1 MKGKNVVIGVTGGIA
16 AYKTPNLVSM
26 LVKSGYTVD
35 VIMTENA
42 GKFIT
47 PNTFEALTGRRCI
60 TDTFDRSHSFEI
72 EHISLAEKADCFM
85 IAPCTANVMGKIA
98 CGIADDML
106 TTTIMACK
114 CKKIIVPAMNTNMY
128 ENPIVQ
134 ENMDKLARYGYE
146 IVEADQ
152 GRLACGA
159 VGKGKMPS
167 PEILFEYIEKECR
180 YEKDMKGLRVLVTAG
195 ATQEQ
200 IDPVRYITN
209 HSTGK
214 MGYAVAYDAMLR
226 GAEVTLVSGKT
237 NLQKLPF
244 VNTIEVLSAKDMFLA
259 VKENFDNVDI
269 VVKSAAVADFTP
281 VSTAK
286 EKIKKSDNGMSEI
299 KLKRTEDIIG
309 YLGEHKRKGQ
319 FICGF
324 SMETEN
330 MLENSRKKLTK
341 KNMDMIVANNLKTQG
356 AGFGTDTNVVTIIT
370 QDEEKSLP
378 IMSKKEV
385 AHSILSEI
393 LGKYKGL
400 NR

>member
-26 LVKSGYTVD
+26 LVKAGYTVD

-42 GKFIT
+42 GNFIT

-72 EHISLAEKADCFM
+72 EHISLADKADCFM
-85 IAPCTANVMGKIA
+85 IAPCTANVIGKIA

-128 ENPIVQ
+128 ENPIVR
-134 ENMDKLARYGYE
+134 ENMDKLARFGYE
-146 IVEADQ
+146 IVEADE

-167 PEILFEYIEKECR
+167 PEILFEYIEKECK
-180 YEKDMKGLRVLVTAG
+180 YEKDMKGLKVLVTAG

-214 MGYAVAYDAMLR
+214 MGYAVAYDAMQR

-244 VNTIEVLSAKDMFLA
+244 VKTVDVLSAKDMFLV
-259 VKENFDNVDI
+259 VKENFDNADI

-370 QDEEKSLP
+370 EDEEKSLP

-393 LGKYKGL
+393 LGKYRG
-400 NR
+400 

>member
-1 MKGKNVVIGVTGGIA
+1 MKGKNVVIGITGGIA

-26 LVKSGYTVD
+26 LVKSGYNVD

-85 IAPCTANVMGKIA
+85 IAPCTANVIGKIA

-134 ENMDKLARYGYE
+134 ENMDKLVRYGYE
-146 IVEADQ
+146 IVEADD

-167 PEILFEYIEKECR
+167 PENLFEYIEKECR

-237 NLQKLPF
+237 NLQKPPF
-244 VNTIEVLSAKDMFLA
+244 VKTVDVLSADDMFLA
-259 VKENFDNVDI
+259 VKDNFDNTDI

-281 VSTAK
+281 VLTAK
-286 EKIKKSDNGMSEI
+286 EKIKKSDNGISEI

-370 QDEEKSLP
+370 EDEEKSLP

-385 AHSILSEI
+385 AHCILSEV
-393 LGKYKGL
+393 LEKYKG
-400 NR
+400 

>member
-26 LVKSGYTVD
+26 LVKAGYTVD
-35 VIMTENA
+35 VIMSENA
-42 GKFIT
+42 GNFIT

-85 IAPCTANVMGKIA
+85 IAPCTANVIGKIA
-98 CGIADDML
+98 NGIADDML

-134 ENMDKLARYGYE
+134 ENMDKLARHGYE
-146 IVEADQ
+146 IVEAEE

-167 PEILFEYIEKECR
+167 PEVLFEYIERECR
-180 YEKDMKGLRVLVTAG
+180 YEKDMKGLKVLVTAG

-214 MGYAVAYDAMLR
+214 MGYAIAYDAMLR

-237 NLQKLPF
+237 SLQKPPF
-244 VNTIEVLSAKDMFLA
+244 VNTIDVLSANDMFLA
-259 VKENFDNVDI
+259 VKDNFENADI

-281 VSTAK
+281 VSTAE
-286 EKIKKSDNGMSEI
+286 EKIKKSNTDFGEI

-341 KNMDMIVANNLKTQG
+341 KNMDMIVANNLKTEG

-370 QDEEKSLP
+370 KDEEILLP
-378 IMSKKEV
+378 MMPKREV
-385 AHSILSEI
+385 SHHILSAVME
-393 LGKYKGL
+393 KYKD
-400 NR
+400 

>member
-16 AYKTPNLVSM
+16 AYKMPNLVSM

-85 IAPCTANVMGKIA
+85 IAPCTANVIGKIA

-134 ENMDKLARYGYE
+134 ENMDKLARFGYE
-146 IVEADQ
+146 IVEADE

-167 PEILFEYIEKECR
+167 PENLFEYIEKECR
-180 YEKDMKGLRVLVTAG
+180 YEKDMQGLKVLVTAG

-237 NLQKLPF
+237 SLQKPPF
-244 VNTIEVLSAKDMFLA
+244 VKTVDVLSADDMFLA
-259 VKENFDNVDI
+259 VKENFDNADI

-286 EKIKKSDNGMSEI
+286 EKIKKSNNEMSEI

-370 QDEEKSLP
+370 KDEEKSLP

-385 AHSILSEI
+385 AHSILSEV
-393 LGKYKGL
+393 LEKYKG
-400 NR
+400 

>member
-26 LVKSGYTVD
+26 LVKAGYTVD

-42 GKFIT
+42 GNFIT

-72 EHISLAEKADCFM
+72 EHISLADKADCFM
-85 IAPCTANVMGKIA
+85 IAPCTANVIGKIA

-134 ENMDKLARYGYE
+134 ENMDKLARFGYE
-146 IVEADQ
+146 IVEADE

-167 PEILFEYIEKECR
+167 PEILFEYIEKECK
-180 YEKDMKGLRVLVTAG
+180 YEKDMKGLKVLVTAG

-214 MGYAVAYDAMLR
+214 MGYAVAYDAMQR

-237 NLQKLPF
+237 NLQKPPF
-244 VNTIEVLSAKDMFLA
+244 VKTVDVLSADDMFLA
-259 VKENFDNVDI
+259 VKDNFDNADI

-370 QDEEKSLP
+370 ENEEKSLP

-393 LGKYKGL
+393 LGKYRG
-400 NR
+400 

>member
-26 LVKSGYTVD
+26 LVKAGYTVD

-72 EHISLAEKADCFM
+72 EHISLADKADCFM
-85 IAPCTANVMGKIA
+85 IAPCTANVIGKIA

-134 ENMDKLARYGYE
+134 ENMDKLARFGYE
-146 IVEADQ
+146 IVEADE

-167 PEILFEYIEKECR
+167 PEILFEYIEKECK
-180 YEKDMKGLRVLVTAG
+180 YEKDMKGLKVLVTAG

-214 MGYAVAYDAMLR
+214 MGYAVAYDAMQR

-244 VNTIEVLSAKDMFLA
+244 VNTIEVLSANDMFLA
-259 VKENFDNVDI
+259 VKENFDNADI

-286 EKIKKSDNGMSEI
+286 EKIKKSDNGISEI

-370 QDEEKSLP
+370 EDEEKSLP

-393 LGKYKGL
+393 LGKYRG
-400 NR
+400 

>member
-26 LVKSGYTVD
+26 LVKAGYTVD
-35 VIMTENA
+35 VIMSENA
-42 GKFIT
+42 GNFIT

-85 IAPCTANVMGKIA
+85 IAPCTANVIGKIA
-98 CGIADDML
+98 NGIADDML

-134 ENMDKLARYGYE
+134 ENMDKLARHGYE
-146 IVEADQ
+146 IVEADE

-167 PEILFEYIEKECR
+167 PEVLFEYIERECR
-180 YEKDMKGLRVLVTAG
+180 YEKDMKGLKVLVTAG

-214 MGYAVAYDAMLR
+214 MGYAIAYDAMLR
-226 GAEVTLVSGKT
+226 GADVTLVSGET
-237 NLQKLPF
+237 SLQKPPF
-244 VNTIEVLSAKDMFLA
+244 VNTIDVLSAKDMFLA
-259 VKENFDNVDI
+259 VKDNFENADI
-269 VVKSAAVADFTP
+269 VVKAAAVADFTP
-281 VSTAK
+281 VCTAK
-286 EKIKKSDNGMSEI
+286 EKIKKSNTGFGEI

-330 MLENSRKKLTK
+330 LLDNSRKKLEK
-341 KNMDMIVANNLKTQG
+341 KNMDMIVANNLKTEG

-370 QDEEKSLP
+370 KDEEKSLP

-385 AHSILSEI
+385 SHSILSAVIE
-393 LGKYKGL
+393 KYKG
-400 NR
+400 

>member
-26 LVKSGYTVD
+26 LVKAGYTVD
-35 VIMTENA
+35 VIMSENA
-42 GKFIT
+42 GNFIT

-85 IAPCTANVMGKIA
+85 IAPCTANVIGKIA
-98 CGIADDML
+98 GGIADDML

-114 CKKIIVPAMNTNMY
+114 CKKIIVPAMNTNMF
-128 ENPIVQ
+128 ENSIVQ
-134 ENMDKLARYGYE
+134 ENMDKLARHGYE
-146 IVEADQ
+146 IVEADE

-167 PEILFEYIEKECR
+167 PEVLFEYIERECR
-180 YEKDMKGLRVLVTAG
+180 YEKDMKGLKVLVTAG

-214 MGYAVAYDAMLR
+214 MGYAIAYDAMLR

-237 NLQKLPF
+237 SLQKPPF
-244 VNTIEVLSAKDMFLA
+244 VNTIDVLSANDMFLA
-259 VKENFDNVDI
+259 VKDNFENADI

-281 VSTAK
+281 VSTAE
-286 EKIKKSDNGMSEI
+286 EKIKKSNTDFGEI

-341 KNMDMIVANNLKTQG
+341 KNMDMIVANNLKTEG

-370 QDEEKSLP
+370 KDEEKLLP
-378 IMSKKEV
+378 MMPKREV
-385 AHSILSEI
+385 SHYILSAVME
-393 LGKYKGL
+393 KYKD
-400 NR
+400 

>member
-26 LVKSGYTVD
+26 LVKAGYTVD

-42 GKFIT
+42 GNFIT

-85 IAPCTANVMGKIA
+85 IAPCTANVIGKIA
-98 CGIADDML
+98 SGIADDML

-134 ENMDKLARYGYE
+134 ENMDKLARHGYE
-146 IVEADQ
+146 IVEADE

-167 PEILFEYIEKECR
+167 PEVLFEYIERECR
-180 YEKDMKGLRVLVTAG
+180 YEKDMKGLKVLVTAG

-214 MGYAVAYDAMLR
+214 MGYAIAYDAMLR
-226 GAEVTLVSGKT
+226 GADVTLVSGET
-237 NLQKLPF
+237 SLQKPPF
-244 VNTIEVLSAKDMFLA
+244 VNTIDVLSANDMFLA
-259 VKENFDNVDI
+259 VKDNFENANI
-269 VVKSAAVADFTP
+269 VVKAAAVADFTP
-281 VSTAK
+281 VCTAE
-286 EKIKKSDNGMSEI
+286 EKIKKSNTGFGEI

-330 MLENSRKKLTK
+330 LLDNSRKKLEK
-341 KNMDMIVANNLKTQG
+341 KNMDMIVANNLKTEG

-370 QDEEKSLP
+370 KDEEKSLP

-385 AHSILSEI
+385 SHSILSAVIE
-393 LGKYKGL
+393 KYKG
-400 NR
+400 

>member
-26 LVKSGYTVD
+26 LVKAGYTVD

-85 IAPCTANVMGKIA
+85 IAPCTANVIGKIA
-98 CGIADDML
+98 SGIADDML

-114 CKKIIVPAMNTNMY
+114 CKKIIVPAMNTNMF
-128 ENPIVQ
+128 ENSIVQ
-134 ENMDKLARYGYE
+134 ENMDKLARHGYE
-146 IVEADQ
+146 IVEAEE
-152 GRLACGA
+152 GRLACGT

-167 PEILFEYIEKECR
+167 PEVLFEYIEKECR
-180 YEKDMKGLRVLVTAG
+180 YEKDMKGLKVLVTAG

-226 GAEVTLVSGKT
+226 GADVTLISGET
-237 NLQKLPF
+237 SLQKPPF
-244 VNTIEVLSAKDMFLA
+244 VNTIDVLSANDMFLV
-259 VKENFDNVDI
+259 VKDNFENADI
-269 VVKSAAVADFTP
+269 VVKAAAVADFTP
-281 VSTAK
+281 VCTAE
-286 EKIKKSDNGMSEI
+286 EKIKKSNTSFGEI

-341 KNMDMIVANNLKTQG
+341 KNMDMIVANNLKTEG

-370 QDEEKSLP
+370 KDEEKSLP

-385 AHSILSEI
+385 SHSILSAV
-393 LGKYKGL
+393 LKKYKG
-400 NR
+400 

>member
-26 LVKSGYTVD
+26 LVKAGYTVD
-35 VIMTENA
+35 VIMTENS

-72 EHISLAEKADCFM
+72 EHISLADKADCFM
-85 IAPCTANVMGKIA
+85 IAPCTANVIGKIA

-128 ENPIVQ
+128 ENPIVR
-134 ENMDKLARYGYE
+134 ENMDKLARFGYE
-146 IVEADQ
+146 IVEADE

-167 PEILFEYIEKECR
+167 PEILFEYIEKECK
-180 YEKDMKGLRVLVTAG
+180 YEKDMKGLKVLVTAG

-214 MGYAVAYDAMLR
+214 MGYAVAYDAMQR

-259 VKENFDNVDI
+259 VKKNFDNADI

-281 VSTAK
+281 VLTAK

-370 QDEEKSLP
+370 EDEEKSLP

-393 LGKYKGL
+393 LGKYRG
-400 NR
+400 

>member
-26 LVKSGYTVD
+26 LVKAGYTVD
-35 VIMTENA
+35 VIMSENA
-42 GKFIT
+42 GNFIT

-85 IAPCTANVMGKIA
+85 IAPCTANVIGKIA
-98 CGIADDML
+98 SGIADDML

-134 ENMDKLARYGYE
+134 ENMDKLARHGYE
-146 IVEADQ
+146 IVEADE

-167 PEILFEYIEKECR
+167 PEVLFEYIERECR
-180 YEKDMKGLRVLVTAG
+180 YEKDMKGLKVLVTAG

-214 MGYAVAYDAMLR
+214 MGYAIAYDAMRR

-237 NLQKLPF
+237 SLQKPPF
-244 VNTIEVLSAKDMFLA
+244 VNTIDVLSANDMFLA
-259 VKENFDNVDI
+259 VKDNFENADI

-281 VSTAK
+281 VSTAE
-286 EKIKKSDNGMSEI
+286 EKIKKSNTDFGEI

-341 KNMDMIVANNLKTQG
+341 KNMDMIVANNLKTEG

-370 QDEEKSLP
+370 KDEEKLLP
-378 IMSKKEV
+378 MMPKREV
-385 AHSILSEI
+385 SHYILSAVME
-393 LGKYKGL
+393 KYKD
-400 NR
+400 

>member
-26 LVKSGYTVD
+26 LVKAGYTVD
-35 VIMTENA
+35 VIMSENA
-42 GKFIT
+42 GNFIT

-85 IAPCTANVMGKIA
+85 IAPCTANVIGKIA
-98 CGIADDML
+98 NGIADDML

-146 IVEADQ
+146 IVEADE

-167 PEILFEYIEKECR
+167 PDVLFEYIERKCR
-180 YEKDMKGLRVLVTAG
+180 YEKDMKGLKVLVTAG

-214 MGYAVAYDAMLR
+214 MGYAIAYDAMLR

-237 NLQKLPF
+237 SLQKPPF
-244 VNTIEVLSAKDMFLA
+244 VNTIDVLSANDMFLA
-259 VKENFDNVDI
+259 VKDNFENADI

-281 VSTAK
+281 VSTAE
-286 EKIKKSDNGMSEI
+286 EKIKKSNTDFGEI

-341 KNMDMIVANNLKTQG
+341 KNMDMIVANNLKTEG

-370 QDEEKSLP
+370 KDEEKLLP
-378 IMSKKEV
+378 MMPKREV
-385 AHSILSEI
+385 SHYILSAVME
-393 LGKYKGL
+393 KYKD
-400 NR
+400 

>member
-26 LVKSGYTVD
+26 LVKAGYTVD

-42 GKFIT
+42 GNFIT

-72 EHISLAEKADCFM
+72 EHISLADKADCFM
-85 IAPCTANVMGKIA
+85 IAPCTANVIGKIA

-134 ENMDKLARYGYE
+134 ENMDKLARFGYE
-146 IVEADQ
+146 IVEADE

-180 YEKDMKGLRVLVTAG
+180 YEKDMKGLNVLVTAG

-214 MGYAVAYDAMLR
+214 MGYAVAYDAMQR

-237 NLQKLPF
+237 NLQKPPF
-244 VNTIEVLSAKDMFLA
+244 VKTVDVLSADDMFLA
-259 VKENFDNVDI
+259 VKDNFDNADI

-281 VSTAK
+281 VTTAK
-286 EKIKKSDNGMSEI
+286 EKIKKSDNGISEI

-370 QDEEKSLP
+370 EDEEKSLP

-393 LGKYKGL
+393 LGKYRG
-400 NR
+400 

>member
-1 MKGKNVVIGVTGGIA
+1 
-16 AYKTPNLVSM
+16 
-26 LVKSGYTVD
+26 
-35 VIMTENA
+35 
-42 GKFIT
+42 
-47 PNTFEALTGRRCI
+47 
-60 TDTFDRSHSFEI
+60 
-72 EHISLAEKADCFM
+72 M
-85 IAPCTANVMGKIA
+85 IAPCTANVIGKIA
-98 CGIADDML
+98 GGIADDML

-114 CKKIIVPAMNTNMY
+114 CKKIIVPAMNTNMF
-128 ENPIVQ
+128 ENSIVQ
-134 ENMDKLARYGYE
+134 ENMDKLARHGYE
-146 IVEADQ
+146 IVEADE

-167 PEILFEYIEKECR
+167 PEVLFEYIERECR

-214 MGYAVAYDAMLR
+214 MGYAIAYDAMLR

-237 NLQKLPF
+237 SLQKPPF
-244 VNTIEVLSAKDMFLA
+244 VNTIDVLSANDMFLA
-259 VKENFDNVDI
+259 VKDNFENADI

-281 VSTAK
+281 VSTAE
-286 EKIKKSDNGMSEI
+286 EKIKKSNTDFGEI

-341 KNMDMIVANNLKTQG
+341 KNMDMIVANNLKTEG

-370 QDEEKSLP
+370 KDEEKLLP
-378 IMSKKEV
+378 MMPKREV
-385 AHSILSEI
+385 SHHILSAVME
-393 LGKYKGL
+393 KYKD
-400 NR
+400 

>member
-26 LVKSGYTVD
+26 LVKAGYTVD

-42 GKFIT
+42 GNFIT

-85 IAPCTANVMGKIA
+85 IAPCTANVIGKIA
-98 CGIADDML
+98 NGIADDML

-134 ENMDKLARYGYE
+134 ENMDKLARHGYE
-146 IVEADQ
+146 IVEAEE

-167 PEILFEYIEKECR
+167 PEVLFEYIERECR
-180 YEKDMKGLRVLVTAG
+180 YEKDMKGLKVLVTAG

-214 MGYAVAYDAMLR
+214 MGYAIAYDAMLR
-226 GAEVTLVSGKT
+226 GADVTLVSGET
-237 NLQKLPF
+237 SLQKPPF
-244 VNTIEVLSAKDMFLA
+244 VNTIDVLSAKDMFLA
-259 VKENFDNVDI
+259 VKDNFENADI
-269 VVKSAAVADFTP
+269 VVKAAAVADFTP
-281 VSTAK
+281 VYTAE
-286 EKIKKSDNGMSEI
+286 EKIKKSNTGFGEI

-330 MLENSRKKLTK
+330 LLENSRKKLTK
-341 KNMDMIVANNLKTQG
+341 KNMDMIVANNLKTEG

-370 QDEEKSLP
+370 KDEEKSLP

-385 AHSILSEI
+385 SHSILSAVIE
-393 LGKYKGL
+393 KYKG
-400 NR
+400 

>member
-26 LVKSGYTVD
+26 LVKAGYTVD
-35 VIMTENA
+35 VIMSENA
-42 GKFIT
+42 GNFIT

-85 IAPCTANVMGKIA
+85 IAPCTANVIGKIA
-98 CGIADDML
+98 SGIADDML

-134 ENMDKLARYGYE
+134 ENMDKLARHGYE
-146 IVEADQ
+146 IVEADE

-167 PEILFEYIEKECR
+167 PEVLFEYIERECR
-180 YEKDMKGLRVLVTAG
+180 YEKDMKGLKVLVTAG

-214 MGYAVAYDAMLR
+214 MGYAIAYDAMLR

-237 NLQKLPF
+237 SLQKPPF
-244 VNTIEVLSAKDMFLA
+244 VNTIDVLSANDMFLA
-259 VKENFDNVDI
+259 VKDNFENADI

-281 VSTAK
+281 VSTAE
-286 EKIKKSDNGMSEI
+286 EKIKKSNTDFGEI

-341 KNMDMIVANNLKTQG
+341 KNMDMIVANNLKTEG

-370 QDEEKSLP
+370 KDEEKLLP
-378 IMSKKEV
+378 MMPKREV
-385 AHSILSEI
+385 SHYILSAVME
-393 LGKYKGL
+393 KYKD
-400 NR
+400 

>member
-26 LVKSGYTVD
+26 LVKAGYTVD
-35 VIMTENA
+35 VIMTENS
-42 GKFIT
+42 GNFIT

-60 TDTFDRSHSFEI
+60 KDTFDRSHSFEI

-85 IAPCTANVMGKIA
+85 IAPCTANVIGKIA
-98 CGIADDML
+98 GGIADDML

-114 CKKIIVPAMNTNMY
+114 CKKIIVPAMNTNMF
-128 ENPIVQ
+128 ENSIVQ
-134 ENMDKLARYGYE
+134 ENMDKLARHGYE
-146 IVEADQ
+146 IVEADE

-167 PEILFEYIEKECR
+167 PEVLFEYIERECR
-180 YEKDMKGLRVLVTAG
+180 YEKDMKGLKVLVTAG

-214 MGYAVAYDAMLR
+214 MGYAIAYDAMLR

-237 NLQKLPF
+237 SLQKPPF
-244 VNTIEVLSAKDMFLA
+244 VNTIDVLSANDMFLA
-259 VKENFDNVDI
+259 VKDNFENADI

-281 VSTAK
+281 VSTAE
-286 EKIKKSDNGMSEI
+286 EKIKKSNTDFGEI

-341 KNMDMIVANNLKTQG
+341 KNMDMIVANNLKTEG

-370 QDEEKSLP
+370 KDEEKLLP
-378 IMSKKEV
+378 MMPKREV
-385 AHSILSEI
+385 SHHILSAVME
-393 LGKYKGL
+393 KYKD
-400 NR
+400 

>member
-26 LVKSGYTVD
+26 LVKAGYTVD

-72 EHISLAEKADCFM
+72 EHISLADKADCFM
-85 IAPCTANVMGKIA
+85 IAPCTANVIGKIA

-128 ENPIVQ
+128 ENPIVR
-134 ENMDKLARYGYE
+134 ENMDKLARFGYE
-146 IVEADQ
+146 IVEADE

-167 PEILFEYIEKECR
+167 PEILFEYIEKECK
-180 YEKDMKGLRVLVTAG
+180 YEKDMKGLKVLVTAG

-214 MGYAVAYDAMLR
+214 MGYAVAYDAMQR

-259 VKENFDNVDI
+259 VKKNFDNADI

-281 VSTAK
+281 VLTAK

-370 QDEEKSLP
+370 EDEEKSLP

-393 LGKYKGL
+393 LGKYRG
-400 NR
+400 

>member
-26 LVKSGYTVD
+26 LVKAGYTVD

-72 EHISLAEKADCFM
+72 EHISLADKVDCFM
-85 IAPCTANVMGKIA
+85 IAPCTANVIGKIA

-128 ENPIVQ
+128 ENPIVR
-134 ENMDKLARYGYE
+134 ENMDKLARFGYE
-146 IVEADQ
+146 IVEADE

-167 PEILFEYIEKECR
+167 PEILFEYIEKECK
-180 YEKDMKGLRVLVTAG
+180 YEKDMKGLKVLVTAG

-214 MGYAVAYDAMLR
+214 MGYAVAYDAMQR

-237 NLQKLPF
+237 NLQKPPF
-244 VNTIEVLSAKDMFLA
+244 VKTVDVLSADDMFLA
-259 VKENFDNVDI
+259 VKDNFDNADI

-370 QDEEKSLP
+370 EEEEKSLP

-393 LGKYKGL
+393 LRKYRG
-400 NR
+400 

>member
-26 LVKSGYTVD
+26 LVKAGYTVD

-85 IAPCTANVMGKIA
+85 IAPCTANVIGKIA
-98 CGIADDML
+98 NGIADDML

-114 CKKIIVPAMNTNMY
+114 CKKIIVPAMNTNMF
-128 ENPIVQ
+128 ENSIVQ

-146 IVEADQ
+146 IVEADE

-167 PEILFEYIEKECR
+167 PEVLFEYIERECR
-180 YEKDMKGLRVLVTAG
+180 YEKDMKGLKVLVTAG

-214 MGYAVAYDAMLR
+214 MGYAIAYDAMLR

-237 NLQKLPF
+237 SLQKPPF
-244 VNTIEVLSAKDMFLA
+244 VNTIDVLSANDMFLA
-259 VKENFDNVDI
+259 VKDNFENADI

-281 VSTAK
+281 VSTAE
-286 EKIKKSDNGMSEI
+286 EKIKKSNTDFGEI

-341 KNMDMIVANNLKTQG
+341 KNMDMIVANNLKTEG

-370 QDEEKSLP
+370 KDEEKLLP
-378 IMSKKEV
+378 MMPKREV
-385 AHSILSEI
+385 SHHILSAVME
-393 LGKYKGL
+393 KYKD
-400 NR
+400 

>member
-26 LVKSGYTVD
+26 LVKAGYTVD
-35 VIMTENA
+35 VIMSENA
-42 GKFIT
+42 GNFIT

-85 IAPCTANVMGKIA
+85 IAPCTANVIGKIA
-98 CGIADDML
+98 SGIADDML
-106 TTTIMACK
+106 TTTIMACI

-134 ENMDKLARYGYE
+134 ENMDKLARHGYE
-146 IVEADQ
+146 IVEADE

-167 PEILFEYIEKECR
+167 PEVLFEYIERECR
-180 YEKDMKGLRVLVTAG
+180 YEKDMKGLKVLVTAG

-214 MGYAVAYDAMLR
+214 MGYAIAYDAMLR

-237 NLQKLPF
+237 SLQKPPF
-244 VNTIEVLSAKDMFLA
+244 VNTIDVLSANDMFLA
-259 VKENFDNVDI
+259 VKDNFENADI

-281 VSTAK
+281 VSTAE
-286 EKIKKSDNGMSEI
+286 EKIKKSNTDFGEI

-341 KNMDMIVANNLKTQG
+341 KNMDMIVANNLKTEG

-370 QDEEKSLP
+370 KDEEKLLP
-378 IMSKKEV
+378 MMPKREV
-385 AHSILSEI
+385 SHYILSAVME
-393 LGKYKGL
+393 KYKD
-400 NR
+400 

>member
-26 LVKSGYTVD
+26 LVKAGYTVD
-35 VIMTENA
+35 VIMSENA
-42 GKFIT
+42 GNFIT

-85 IAPCTANVMGKIA
+85 IAPCTANVIGKIA
-98 CGIADDML
+98 SGIADDML

-134 ENMDKLARYGYE
+134 ENMDKLARHGYE
-146 IVEADQ
+146 IVEADE

-167 PEILFEYIEKECR
+167 LEVLFEYIERECR
-180 YEKDMKGLRVLVTAG
+180 YEKDMKGLKVLVTAG

-214 MGYAVAYDAMLR
+214 MGYAIAYDAMLR

-237 NLQKLPF
+237 SLQKPPF
-244 VNTIEVLSAKDMFLA
+244 VNTIDVLSANDMFLA
-259 VKENFDNVDI
+259 VKDNFENADI

-281 VSTAK
+281 VSTAE
-286 EKIKKSDNGMSEI
+286 EKIKKSNTDFGEI

-341 KNMDMIVANNLKTQG
+341 KNMDMIVANNLKTEG

-370 QDEEKSLP
+370 KDEEKLLP
-378 IMSKKEV
+378 MMPKREV
-385 AHSILSEI
+385 SHYILSAVME
-393 LGKYKGL
+393 KYKD
-400 NR
+400 

>member
-26 LVKSGYTVD
+26 LVKAGYTVD
-35 VIMTENA
+35 VIMTENS
-42 GKFIT
+42 GNFIT

-85 IAPCTANVMGKIA
+85 IAPCTANVIGKIA
-98 CGIADDML
+98 NGIADDML

-134 ENMDKLARYGYE
+134 ENMDKLARHGYE
-146 IVEADQ
+146 IVEADE

-167 PEILFEYIEKECR
+167 PEVLFEYIERECR
-180 YEKDMKGLRVLVTAG
+180 YEKDMKGLKVLVTAG

-214 MGYAVAYDAMLR
+214 MGYAIAYDAMLR

-237 NLQKLPF
+237 SLQKPPF
-244 VNTIEVLSAKDMFLA
+244 VNTIDVLSANDMFLA
-259 VKENFDNVDI
+259 VKDNFENADI

-281 VSTAK
+281 VSTAE
-286 EKIKKSDNGMSEI
+286 EKIKKSNTDFGEI

-341 KNMDMIVANNLKTQG
+341 KNMDMIVANNLKTEG

-370 QDEEKSLP
+370 KDEEKLLP
-378 IMSKKEV
+378 MMPKREV
-385 AHSILSEI
+385 SHYILSAVME
-393 LGKYKGL
+393 KYKD
-400 NR
+400 

>member
-26 LVKSGYTVD
+26 LVKAGYTVD

-42 GKFIT
+42 GNFIT

-72 EHISLAEKADCFM
+72 EHISLADKADCFM
-85 IAPCTANVMGKIA
+85 IAPCTANVIGKIA

-134 ENMDKLARYGYE
+134 ENMDKLAKFGYE
-146 IVEADQ
+146 IVEADE

-167 PEILFEYIEKECR
+167 PEILFEYIEKECK
-180 YEKDMKGLRVLVTAG
+180 YEKDMKGLKVLVTAG

-214 MGYAVAYDAMLR
+214 MGYAVAYDAMQR

-237 NLQKLPF
+237 NLQKPPF
-244 VNTIEVLSAKDMFLA
+244 VKTVDVLSADDMFLA
-259 VKENFDNVDI
+259 VKENFDNADI

-281 VSTAK
+281 VTTAK
-286 EKIKKSDNGMSEI
+286 EKIKKSDNGISEI

-370 QDEEKSLP
+370 EDEEKSLP

-393 LGKYKGL
+393 LGKYRG
-400 NR
+400 